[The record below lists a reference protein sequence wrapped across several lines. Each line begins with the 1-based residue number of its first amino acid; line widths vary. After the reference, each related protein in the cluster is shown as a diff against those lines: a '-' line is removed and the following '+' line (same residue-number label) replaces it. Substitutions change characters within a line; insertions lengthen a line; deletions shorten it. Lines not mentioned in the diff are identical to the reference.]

1 MDSAQGTAH
10 DTAQQA
16 PHVTL
21 PCSACGRWNRI
32 AARRMTDGPKC
43 GVCSAPLHLDHPV
56 SVIDATFDRVIR
68 ETTLPI
74 LVDFYADWCGPC
86 RMMAPA
92 VDELARTSAGKV
104 LVAKLD
110 TDASQKVAAR
120 YQIRGIPTVIVF
132 RHGREERRQSGA
144 MSVAALREM
153 IR

>member
-1 MDSAQGTAH
+1 MATVQ
-10 DTAQQA
+10 DTTREA

-21 PCSACGRWNRI
+21 PCPSCGRWNRI

-43 GVCSAPLHLDHPV
+43 GVCAAPLNLSHP
-56 SVIDATFDRVIR
+56 ILLTDATFDRVLQ
-68 ETTLPI
+68 ETSLPI

-92 VDELARTSAGKV
+92 VDELARTSAGHA

-110 TDASQKVAAR
+110 TDASQKVASR

-132 RHGREERRQSGA
+132 RNGREERRQSGV
-144 MSVAALREM
+144 MPLAALREM
-153 IR
+153 VR

>member
-1 MDSAQGTAH
+1 MATVQ
-10 DTAQQA
+10 DTTREA

-43 GVCSAPLHLDHPV
+43 GVCAAPLNLLHPV
-56 SVIDATFDRVIR
+56 ALTDATFDRVLQ
-68 ETTLPI
+68 ETSLPI

-92 VDELARTSAGKV
+92 VDELARTSAGHA

-110 TDASQKVAAR
+110 TDASQKVASR

-132 RHGREERRQSGA
+132 RNGREERRQSGV
-144 MSVAALREM
+144 MPLAALREM
-153 IR
+153 VR

>member
-1 MDSAQGTAH
+1 MAPVQ
-10 DTAQQA
+10 DTTREA

-21 PCSACGRWNRI
+21 PCPSCGRWNRI

-43 GVCSAPLHLDHPV
+43 GVCAAPLNLSHP
-56 SVIDATFDRVIR
+56 ITLTDATFDRVVR
-68 ETTLPI
+68 ETSLPI

-92 VDELARTSAGKV
+92 VDELARSSAGHA

-110 TDASQKVAAR
+110 TDASQKVASR

-132 RHGREERRQSGA
+132 RNGREERRQSGV
-144 MSVAALREM
+144 MPLAALKEM
-153 IR
+153 VR

>member
-1 MDSAQGTAH
+1 MTIAE
-10 DTAQQA
+10 DTTREA

-21 PCSACGRWNRI
+21 PCPSCGRWNRI

-43 GVCSAPLHLDHPV
+43 GVCAAPLKLSQP
-56 SVIDATFDRVIR
+56 IALTDATFDRVIR

-86 RMMAPA
+86 RTMAPA
-92 VDELARTSAGKV
+92 VDELARTSAGQA

-110 TDASQKVAAR
+110 TDASQKTAAR

-132 RHGREERRQSGA
+132 RNGQEARRQSGV
-144 MSVAALREM
+144 MPLTALRDM
-153 IR
+153 VRQ

>member
-1 MDSAQGTAH
+1 MPMAQETIRE
-10 DTAQQA
+10 A

-21 PCSACGRWNRI
+21 PCGSCGRWNRI
-32 AARRMTDGPKC
+32 AAKRMTDGPKC
-43 GVCSAPLHLDHPV
+43 GVCAAPLKLDHPV
-56 SVIDATFDRVIR
+56 PLSDATFDRVIR
-68 ETTLPI
+68 ESSLPV

-92 VDELARTSAGKV
+92 IDELARSSAGHV

-132 RHGREERRQSGA
+132 RNGREERRQSGV
-144 MSVAALREM
+144 MPLGALREM
-153 IR
+153 VR